1 MLCSIPYLF
10 CCYYF
15 RKLQNRL
22 GGKEVLKFYQE
33 APKYNF
39 NFCYLNC
46 NKNYLINQIDQL
58 FKGEQVTMFTNG
70 EQYIIHKKNEPC
82 GTPDS
87 DVAETSSTHQL
98 VLEFIKD
105 KYPKQR
111 YLSLIFDILKKHELF
126 DENLFCIPFPN
137 IHIADVCSFFLN
149 RFSKNEN
156 QDVRMLKFCKFLQK
170 KGLNFLE

>member
-1 MLCSIPYLF
+1 
-10 CCYYF
+10 
-15 RKLQNRL
+15 
-22 GGKEVLKFYQE
+22 
-33 APKYNF
+33 
-39 NFCYLNC
+39 
-46 NKNYLINQIDQL
+46 LINQIDQL
-58 FKGEQVTMFTNG
+58 FKGEIVTMFTNG

-82 GTPDS
+82 GTFNS
-87 DVAETSSTHQL
+87 DISETPSHHQL

-111 YLSLIFDILKKHELF
+111 YLSLIFEILKKHELF

-156 QDVRMLKFCKFLQK
+156 IRLIKFCKFLQK
-170 KGLNFLE
+170 KGVKLPRISIKNLEAQKYLC